1 MFKVRRS
8 TGITFILLGSIL
20 LIAAF
25 FAIRVS
31 LERYAESHKAD
42 IAAIQPDALV
52 GYKDLSG
59 LSVDLQMFEGKPLIV
74 NAWASWSPFSKTE
87 LETLARLKHEYGDAF
102 EVIAINRKETRDT
115 IAAYLSQIGDTEGIV
130 FLQDETDQFFTT
142 VTGFAMPESVFYNK
156 EGNIVM
162 HARGTLTEAEM
173 RAHIAAMLAAPDE
186 D

>member
-1 MFKVRRS
+1 MAGFRFRYLFIKKLPIAIPKRYIKS
-8 TGITFILLGSIL
+8 T
-20 LIAAF
+20 
-25 FAIRVS
+25 
-31 LERYAESHKAD
+31 EEKEYA
-42 IAAIQPDALV
+42 
-52 GYKDLSG
+52 
-59 LSVDLQMFEGKPLIV
+59 
-74 NAWASWSPFSKTE
+74 
-87 LETLARLKHEYGDAF
+87 DAF

-186 D
+186 E